1 MTNDQQTMSEL
12 FIRKAKTWN
21 IVTLVLASIGAIT
34 NLFSIPAAINPDV
47 DTFKEIGASKEY
59 INYLQST
66 FVKIFTILGIIIS
79 LVLVVLY
86 VMNQMKLAKNQLA
99 PKFPYYLYIGWSV
112 LNFVVNLLAPKL
124 QAEGMDLGTVMLIIG
139 IVFRAIFFI
148 PAILVIYYLFK
159 AEPEDA
165 DEKN

>member
-1 MTNDQQTMSEL
+1 MTNDQQVMSEL

-21 IVTLVLASIGAIT
+21 IVTLVLASISAVI
-34 NLFSIPAAINPDV
+34 NLFGIPTAINPDV

-66 FVKIFTILGIIIS
+66 SVKIFTILGIIIS

-86 VMNQMKLAKNQLA
+86 VMNQMKLAKNQMA

-112 LNFVVNLLAPKL
+112 LNFVVSLMAPKL
-124 QAEGMDLGTVMLIIG
+124 QVEGMDFGSITLITG
-139 IVFRAIFFI
+139 IVFKVIFFI